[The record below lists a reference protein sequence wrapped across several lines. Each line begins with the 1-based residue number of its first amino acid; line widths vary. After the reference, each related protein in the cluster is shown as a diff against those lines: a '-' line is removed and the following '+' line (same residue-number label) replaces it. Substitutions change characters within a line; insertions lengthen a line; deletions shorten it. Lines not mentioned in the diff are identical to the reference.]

1 MQLRSTAALW
11 LAACALL
18 FPSLSP
24 ADPALPAA
32 GAAAAPVEP
41 ALAPAPPAAAPASDP
56 AARVVEEL
64 HEALL
69 GVMKDAKALGYDGRY
84 QRLAPVIRARFD
96 LPFMAEKSV
105 GRHWKGASEQ
115 NQKALVETFSRFTV
129 ANFAGRFDG
138 FSGQSFRTL
147 GVEPSTH
154 GTVLVRTHLDEP
166 GDEGVALDYRLRP
179 VDGGWRIVDIYL
191 NGTVSEL
198 ALRRSEYSALIQRE
212 GFQALLAKLGARIND
227 LAGPKATQS

>member
-1 MQLRSTAALW
+1 VPQSRIRIPATALFFASLAL
-11 LAACALL
+11 LAAATA
-18 FPSLSP
+18 SAQP
-24 ADPALPAA
+24 AP
-32 GAAAAPVEP
+32 AAAAEVIPAAKPEP
-41 ALAPAPPAAAPASDP
+41 APVADAAAVQ
-56 AARVVEEL
+56 VVERL
-64 HEALL
+64 HETLL
-69 GVMKDAKALGYDGRY
+69 GVMKEATALGYDGRY
-84 QRLAPVIRARFD
+84 ERLAPVIRELFD

-105 GRHWKGASEQ
+105 GRHWKTATEQ
-115 NQKALVETFSRFTV
+115 NQRDLVETFSRFTV

-154 GTVLVRTHLDEP
+154 GTVLVRTRLDEP
-166 GDEGVALDYRLRP
+166 SDEGVALDYRLRP

-212 GFQALLAKLGARIND
+212 GFQALLAKLGERIQG
-227 LAGPKATQS
+227 LRGSGASQS